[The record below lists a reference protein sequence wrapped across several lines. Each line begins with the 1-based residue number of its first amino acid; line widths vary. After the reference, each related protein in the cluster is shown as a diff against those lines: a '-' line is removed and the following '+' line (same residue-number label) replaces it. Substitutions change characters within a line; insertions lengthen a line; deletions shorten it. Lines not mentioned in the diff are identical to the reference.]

1 MSIGNLHGLVRGPI
15 NSVNPDIAGTWAVST
30 GNTVDEAGVATPSYA
45 AAVPVKLQVQG
56 IKGSDLRKYDFLQAQ
71 GVYRAVYM
79 FANPDAINRI
89 VQKGADLLTFPY
101 YPYGAAATWL
111 VSAIDE
117 PWTSGNG
124 NLAWTRLIVTLQ
136 LDPNNPVAQSPT

>member
-1 MSIGNLHGLVRGPI
+1 MTIGNLHGLVRGAI
-15 NSVNPDIAGTWAVST
+15 NSVNPDINGQWLVST
-30 GNTVDEAGVATPSYA
+30 GNTVGPSGKSTPSYA
-45 AAVPVKLQVQG
+45 TPVPMMLQIQG
-56 IKGSDLRKYDFLQAQ
+56 VRGSDLKKYSFLQAN

-79 FANPDAINRI
+79 FGNPDAINRL
-89 VQKGADLLTFPY
+89 VQKGADLLTFPQ
-101 YPYGAAATWL
+101 YPAGPACTWL

-136 LDPNNPVAQSPT
+136 LDPNNPASQA